1 MFFEH
6 TIEGVGITRKTAFF
20 IAQKK
25 EDSRID
31 VILKSEKQLRRSPRG
46 KLDRVGLSV
55 DCDPAIFEPAEPD
68 Y

>member
-25 EDSRID
+25 ENFD